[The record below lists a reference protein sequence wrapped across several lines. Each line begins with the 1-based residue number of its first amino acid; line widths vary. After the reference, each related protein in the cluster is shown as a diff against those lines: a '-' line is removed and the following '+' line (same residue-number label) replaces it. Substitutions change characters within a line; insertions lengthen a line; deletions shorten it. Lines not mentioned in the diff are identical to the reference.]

1 MDMATSQIKSRIK
14 IAVDNVPESVL
25 EEILNYLEEIQEK
38 SEDQVV
44 MSHRFRKILAE
55 DKELLDKLAQ

>member
-1 MDMATSQIKSRIK
+1 MATSQIKSRIK
-14 IAVDNVPESVL
+14 RALDNVPESVL

-38 SEDQVV
+38 SPDQVV
-44 MSHRFRKILAE
+44 MSQRFRKILAE